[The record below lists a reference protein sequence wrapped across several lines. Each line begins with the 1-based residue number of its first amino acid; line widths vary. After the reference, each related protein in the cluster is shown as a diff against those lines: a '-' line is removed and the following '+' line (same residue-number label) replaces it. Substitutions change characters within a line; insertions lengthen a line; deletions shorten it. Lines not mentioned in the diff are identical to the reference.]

1 MMIQGNKIAPVNS
14 SVTTPVVVVHE
25 EADPQASLIQAVDT
39 NVKKSLNKG
48 NSQSFIDEDEDEEG
62 YQDPMKKG
70 AEIIRIIHEQ

>member
-1 MMIQGNKIAPVNS
+1 MIQGNKIAPINS

-25 EADPQASLIQAVDT
+25 EVDPQASLIQPVGT
-39 NVKKSLNKG
+39 SMKKSLNKG
-48 NSQSFIDEDEDEEG
+48 NSQSFIDEDEDDEE